1 MKKYLLFLFAAVS
14 LALPI
19 SLSSC
24 SSDDNEDSIEN
35 SIRNADDL
43 FKAIDKALKYS
54 SAKSYEAYPYKVTRL
69 GNYVVV
75 KIAYGDDDY
84 HTLLSA
90 LKSHYGNK
98 VEDIFINKGG
108 TITIEVK

>member
-1 MKKYLLFLFAAVS
+1 MRKLLMMLFAVATLS
-14 LALPI
+14 LPA

-24 SSDDNEDSIEN
+24 SSDDSEDSIEN

-43 FKAIDKALKYS
+43 FKAIDKALKNS
-54 SAKSYEAYPYKVTRL
+54 RAKSYEAYPYKVTRL

-90 LKSHYGNK
+90 LKSHYGSK
-98 VEDIFINKGG
+98 VDDIFINKGG